1 MSELSHFGFKI
12 VCQKRLRFLNKTYN
26 SINMI
31 FRLTHPTTSELES
44 IIQEQKDLPFT
55 YTKTLEGLKGY
66 DNDANRILLGEGTDT
81 FEAAKQALRTWTMFP
96 GGWARIFCDRTPIQV
111 GRVVVMTANVLGLWW
126 VNAARIVYTVDEL
139 KDFGFAY
146 GTLPHHVESGEELF
160 HVFIDDKDQVWYEIK
175 AFSRPRHILPRLF
188 YPMARFFQKKFVKAS
203 MLNMKEITYENLQ
216 FAEPTMVC

>member
-1 MSELSHFGFKI
+1 
-12 VCQKRLRFLNKTYN
+12 
-26 SINMI
+26 MI
-31 FRLTHPTTSELES
+31 FKFSHPTHSELED
-44 IIQEQKDLPFT
+44 IIQAQKDQPVT
-55 YTKTLEGLKGY
+55 YTKTTEGLKGF
-66 DNDANRILLGEGTDT
+66 DHDANRILLGEGTDT
-81 FEAAKQALRTWTMFP
+81 FEAAKLAIQSWSMFP
-96 GGWARIFCDRTPIQV
+96 GGWARIHNERVPIEKN
-111 GRVVVMTANVLGLWW
+111 RIVVMTANVLGIWW
-126 VNAARIVYTVDEL
+126 ANASRIVYTVDTP

-188 YPMARFFQKKFVKAS
+188 YPMARFFQRKFVKAS